1 MRSRSRSPLTA
12 RVVRALSQPATMCV
26 MTRAAM
32 CTALFAVACAPPQ
45 PTVVEKAEEKPSQ
58 TYKVDL
64 PKRVDLEAL
73 IPPLKNPDGT
83 FRVDGLLMRFDEHM
97 GDTLEVTGYVVEKS
111 PNCPAPRKDKPVD
124 CPIAHFWLADA
135 QGQTSDRLRVVEI
148 DRKLLAKI
156 KPNEKYRV
164 KGAFQETS
172 KDGFVSSMGLLIY
185 QGSELIKE

>member
-1 MRSRSRSPLTA
+1 MRDQLPLGLSSPLRSPLRSSLRGA
-12 RVVRALSQPATMCV
+12 VLALS
-26 MTRAAM
+26 
-32 CTALFAVACAPPQ
+32 ALGASCAPPQ
-45 PTVVEKAEEKPSQ
+45 PTAVEVVEEKPSQ
-58 TYKVDL
+58 IYKVDL

-73 IPPLKNPDGT
+73 IPPLQHPDGT

-111 PNCPAPRKDKPVD
+111 PTCAAPRKDKPVD

-135 QGQTSDRLRVVEI
+135 NGQTSDRLRVVEL

-156 KPNEKYRV
+156 KENQKYRV
-164 KGAFQETS
+164 KGTFQETS

-185 QGSELIKE
+185 QGAELIKE